1 MENNGANTMPP
12 FGEVTTQKRSFRCT
26 SYSFSVGTEFNP
38 SPTGYHANLKNN
50 KYFVNLN
57 TKEERRAF
65 FADLKDQNLRAN
77 EIHYEY
83 FVKSVNQ
90 ANEPVTFTDLK
101 SKLDGV
107 VQSDDQLK
115 NLVRM
120 FKIIPQTSKD
130 GNKNYKVVVTNYKLA
145 NKLNALKE
153 FAPYRHRSNN
163 KVVNV
168 STNKTESMT
177 NDL

>member
-1 MENNGANTMPP
+1 MENNGANTMP
-12 FGEVTTQKRSFRCT
+12 QKRSFRCT

-38 SPTGYHANLKNN
+38 SNNGYHADLKNN
-50 KYFVNLN
+50 K
-57 TKEERRAF
+57 
-65 FADLKDQNLRAN
+65 
-77 EIHYEY
+77 Y

-120 FKIIPQTSKD
+120 YKIIPQTSKD

-153 FAPYRHRSNN
+153 FAPYRHRSTN

-168 STNKTESMT
+168 TTNRTESMT
-177 NDL
+177 KDL